1 MNKFPRKSRREGFTL
16 LELIMTAG
24 LSAFVGI
31 TLYSAFANGINIW
44 QKILQDMD
52 AEDVNI
58 FLEKTARDLRGSFQF
73 QGIAFRGTSDQMSF
87 PVLIQSRGRDGVKE
101 QIGEAVYTFY
111 PKKGEVIRRYRNYSE
126 LYEEKAGREDKVIG
140 RLRALEFQYYYYDLE
155 QKNYAWTSSWQAEE
169 QTLGVEEKDILPVAV
184 RIRVGIQGGNGPEEF
199 VKTVS
204 IPAGCCAVEDSED
217 DQPTAQ

>member
-1 MNKFPRKSRREGFTL
+1 
-16 LELIMTAG
+16 MTAG
-24 LSAFVGI
+24 LSAFVGV

-87 PVLIQSRGRDGVKE
+87 PVLMQSRGRDGVKKE
-101 QIGEAVYTFY
+101 IGEAVYTFH
-111 PKKGEVIRRYRNYSE
+111 PKTGEVGRRYRNYSDVYQE
-126 LYEEKAGREDKVIG
+126 KMGREEKLIG
-140 RLRALEFQYYYYDLE
+140 RIRTLEFQYYYYDLE
-155 QKNYAWTSSWQAEE
+155 QKNYFWAPSWQE
-169 QTLGVEEKDILPVAV
+169 QEKALGQEEKEILPVAV
-184 RIRVGIQGGNGPEEF
+184 RIRVGIQGEGGPEEF

-204 IPAGCCAVEDSED
+204 IPSGCCAVEED
-217 DQPTAQ
+217 EDEQPAAQ